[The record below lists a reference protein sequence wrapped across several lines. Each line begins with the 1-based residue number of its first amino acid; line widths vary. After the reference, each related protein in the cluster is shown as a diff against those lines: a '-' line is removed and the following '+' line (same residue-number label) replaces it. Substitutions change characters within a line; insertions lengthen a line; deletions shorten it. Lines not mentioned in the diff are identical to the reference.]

1 MPAWPFEGRHRQHR
15 SGLTS
20 RSSKS
25 SRQVHS
31 STTPAFGPAPSR
43 VNQRSRYARVQ
54 PDEAM
59 TASRNK
65 RPAAIRVVLP
75 FVFRH
80 WLKQPVMTATVVAG
94 FLAATVAD
102 LFMPVF
108 SGQLVDAMTSG
119 ASDPAARRAAFA
131 AFGAIVA
138 LGLASIILRMTG
150 LYAIVPFTLRIM

>member
-20 RSSKS
+20 RSSES

-43 VNQRSRYARVQ
+43 VNQRSRYARAQ

-59 TASRNK
+59 TISRNK
-65 RPAAIRVVLP
+65 RPTAIRVVLP

-80 WLKQPVMTATVVAG
+80 WLDQPVGAAVVGRGLLGAAG
-94 FLAATVAD
+94 GDPVLAA
-102 LFMPVF
+102 
-108 SGQLVDAMTSG
+108 
-119 ASDPAARRAAFA
+119 
-131 AFGAIVA
+131 
-138 LGLASIILRMTG
+138 
-150 LYAIVPFTLRIM
+150 